1 MHDIKFIESNLEIFK
16 ENLSKRGF
24 DLSIIDSV
32 VTLNSERKDLTTNVE
47 TAQAQVKL
55 KSKEVGGLM
64 KSGDKDAAEKIKKE
78 VSEIKL
84 SIDEDNK
91 NLNEIKTKL
100 EYQLSTIPNL
110 ISDDTPLGADES
122 QNVEIRKWGEPRKFD
137 FKIKDH
143 ADLGEELGML
153 DFEKAAELTGA
164 RFCVYKADLAR
175 MERALANFMLDFHIE
190 NGYEEIIPPYIVN
203 EKTLYGTGQLPKFS
217 EDLFKL
223 TLEDKNWYLI
233 PTSEV
238 PVTNLAANE
247 IYSEEQ
253 LPLKFTA
260 FTPCFRSE
268 AGSHGRD
275 TRGLIRVH
283 QFNKVEMVNITHPD
297 ESDATLAQMVK
308 SAETILEKLKLP
320 HRTVRLCTGDMGFG
334 SNKTFDIEVWV
345 PSQETY
351 REISS
356 CSNCNDFQA
365 RRASI
370 RFKKQGEKPQFAHTL
385 NGSGLAVGRTVVAI
399 LENYQNAD
407 GSISIPEVLRPYMG
421 GKEIIVPKNK

>member
-1 MHDIKFIESNLEIFK
+1 MHDIKSIENNLESFK
-16 ENLSKRGF
+16 NNLSKRGF
-24 DLSIIDSV
+24 DLSVIDSV
-32 VTLNSERKDLTTNVE
+32 VSLNSERKNLTTNVE

-64 KSGDKDAAEKIKKE
+64 KSGDKDSAEKIKKE
-78 VSEIKL
+78 VSEIKS

-91 NLNEIKTKL
+91 NLSEIKTKL

-110 ISDDTPLGADES
+110 ISDDTPIGKDES
-122 QNVEIRKWGEPRKFD
+122 ENVEVNKWGTPRKFD
-137 FKIKDH
+137 FKVKDH

-153 DFEKAAELTGA
+153 DFEKAAEITGA

-247 IYSEEQ
+247 IYNEEQ
-253 LPLKFTA
+253 LPLKYTA

-297 ESDATLAQMVK
+297 ESDKTLAEMVK
-308 SAETILEKLKLP
+308 AAETILEKLGLP

-399 LENYQNAD
+399 LENYQNED

>member
-1 MHDIKFIESNLEIFK
+1 MHDIKIIESNVEDFK
-16 ENLSKRGF
+16 ANLAKRGF
-24 DLSIIDSV
+24 DLSIIEDAIV
-32 VTLNSERKDLTTNVE
+32 LNSKRKSLTTEVE
-47 TAQAQVKL
+47 TAQAQVKS
-55 KSKEVGGLM
+55 KSKDVGMLM
-64 KSGDKDAAEKIKKE
+64 KNGKKEEAEEIKKE
-78 VSEIKL
+78 VQNLKASMDAKNDEL
-84 SIDEDNK
+84 SS
-91 NLNEIKTKL
+91 IKTDL
-100 EYQLSTIPNL
+100 EYKLSTIPNL
-110 ISDDTPLGADES
+110 ISDDTPIGDDEAA
-122 QNVEIRKWGEPRKFD
+122 NVEVNKWGEPRKFD

-153 DFEKAAELTGA
+153 DFEKAAELTGS
-164 RFCVYKADLAR
+164 RFCVYKAGLAQ
-175 MERALANFMLDFHIE
+175 MERALANYMLDFHE
-190 NGYEEIIPPYIVN
+190 KNGYEEIIPPFIVN
-203 EKTLYGTGQLPKFS
+203 EKTLYGTGQLPKFG

-238 PVTNLAANE
+238 PLTNLKANE
-247 IYSEEQ
+247 IFEESE
-253 LPLKFTA
+253 LPFKYTA

-283 QFNKVEMVNITHPD
+283 QFNKVEMVNITHPSQ
-297 ESDATLAQMVK
+297 SDKTLGEMVGA
-308 SAETILEKLKLP
+308 AEQILESLNLP
-320 HRTVRLCTGDMGFG
+320 FRTVRLCTGDIGFG

-345 PSQETY
+345 PSQDTY

-385 NGSGLAVGRTVVAI
+385 NGSGLAVGRTMVAI
-399 LENYQNAD
+399 LENYQNED
-407 GSISIPEVLRPYMG
+407 GSITIPEVLRSYMG
-421 GKEIIVPKNK
+421 NKEKIIPKNK